1 MLHAGADLLV
11 SLHPPVQLLT
21 LLAGDLRLVGKQVCA
36 GLHEFFIALTAYADA
51 RHLPPAQPLDEH
63 HARGRLLEQ
72 RLIVGDE
79 QHRQTAGAQE
89 VREPAHGL
97 AVQVVARLV
106 QQQQLRLVHEQ
117 IRQLELDA
125 LAAGEG
131 GHALLAVEHIRV
143 QVQARGQLAQ
153 LPGRLVVE
161 AVAFAEKFVC
171 AQAPRP
177 LGQLLGQIAGA
188 EGVDDPAAH
197 VEIRVK
203 GGIAENGAQ
212 QRGFS
217 VALLADERQA
227 FAGVNGK
234 GEVFDEA
241 HQVLFVGEREVLYG
255 QHGLLLVKK
264 SPPPAAAGDGT
275 QTLSPRTDGQT
286 DDARFHPVAQQS
298 KPPAF
303 AAGSRVP

>member
-11 SLHPPVQLLT
+11 SLHPPVQLLP

-36 GLHEFFIALTAYADA
+36 GLHEFLIALMAYADA

-63 HARGRLLEQ
+63 HARGRLIKQ
-72 RLIVGDE
+72 RLVVGDE
-79 QHRQTAGAQE
+79 QHRQAAAAQE
-89 VREPAHGL
+89 VRKPLHGL
-97 AVQVVARLV
+97 AVQVIARLV

-131 GHALLAVEHIRV
+131 GHALLAVEHVRV
-143 QVQARGQLAQ
+143 QPQARGQSAQ
-153 LPGRLVVE
+153 LPGRLVAE
-161 AVAFAEKFVC
+161 AVAFAEIFVC
-171 AQAPRP
+171 AEAPRP
-177 LGQLLGQIAGA
+177 FGQLLGKIAGA
-188 EGVDDPAAH
+188 EGVDDSAAH
-197 VEIRVK
+197 VEVCVK
-203 GGIAENGAQ
+203 GGIAEDGAQ

-241 HQVLFVGEREVLYG
+241 HQVLFVGEREILYG
-255 QHGLLLVKK
+255 QHG
-264 SPPPAAAGDGT
+264 
-275 QTLSPRTDGQT
+275 R
-286 DDARFHPVAQQS
+286 
-298 KPPAF
+298 
-303 AAGSRVP
+303 